1 MCGHARLA
9 IYSSECLTPPTV
21 ADSMMIEN
29 KAVHGSALTI
39 QLWWLAKLLT
49 KEKVVEVRLLTLP
62 CRGSPCCSICSSMLD
77 DRCATNF
84 TCLEP
89 TIAIYSLPF
98 QKSMMR
104 HDETVIG
111 NPRIIILEKWIYQQ
125 LPILNC

>member
-49 KEKVVEVRLLTLP
+49 KEKVVEVRRTQLSANAGPMLGSCWGILCILP
-62 CRGSPCCSICSSMLD
+62 AYTISYMLMDARG
-77 DRCATNF
+77 
-84 TCLEP
+84 
-89 TIAIYSLPF
+89 
-98 QKSMMR
+98 
-104 HDETVIG
+104 
-111 NPRIIILEKWIYQQ
+111 
-125 LPILNC
+125 